1 MDTDSIEV
9 ESVPDT
15 INLCNN
21 IITNQAQVTCRI
33 SKENVNPKPF
43 FTFTPDGIKSGPS
56 RAGTV
61 SDDGSF
67 YQSQASFSPD
77 TGGEYRVTCRVTNT
91 VLNTWQDKETRITY
105 ISELTRDWKKT
116 RINIRNVL

>member
-15 INLCNN
+15 INVCNN
-21 IITNQAQVTCRI
+21 IITNQAQVTCCI

-43 FTFTPDGIKSGPS
+43 FTFTSDGTKFGPS

-61 SDDGSF
+61 SDDGSY
-67 YQSQASFSPD
+67 YQSQISLSPD

-91 VLNTWQDKETRITY
+91 VLNSWQDKEARITY
-105 ISELTRDWKKT
+105 ISELIRDWEQT